1 MRLRS
6 FSAPTMSEAMEQVR
20 EALGPD
26 AIIVSTYHSKRGRG
40 VQLTA
45 AVEYTPDS
53 PSAGPDDLEKRL
65 EAQLKDRLERDGEP
79 LQTDPITE
87 ALAFH
92 RVPPGLIDQIN
103 QTASTIGAD
112 TPVLALAGALD
123 ALFQFAPLPD
133 APKRSLMVV
142 GPPGVG
148 KTVTV
153 AKLATRAVLAGAP
166 VKVITTDTLRA
177 GAIEQIEAFARILD
191 KQLITAESPEQL
203 QKIIYDERLRQ
214 EQEGE
219 NSPKTT
225 FFIDT
230 PGSNP
235 YNPSEIEDLKR
246 FIRLAD
252 AEPVMVLA
260 AGGDTTE
267 AAEIAEIFS
276 DIGAR
281 RLIVTRIDTTRRL
294 GSILAAVYSGGLA
307 ISEISIT
314 PFIAEGLKPV
324 NPVAL
329 SRLFMHDREH
339 LINSSPTPPAD
350 LDKATA

>member
-1 MRLRS
+1 
-6 FSAPTMSEAMEQVR
+6 MSEAMEQVR

-45 AVEYTPDS
+45 AVEYAPEAVQVAPDN
-53 PSAGPDDLEKRL
+53 LEERL
-65 EAQLKDRLERDGEP
+65 EAQLKQRLEDESDVQP
-79 LQTDPITE
+79 IDPIAT
-87 ALAFH
+87 ALSFH
-92 RVPPGLIDQIN
+92 RAPNNLIDQIN
-103 QTASTIGAD
+103 KTAASIEAD

-123 ALFQFAPLPD
+123 ALFRFAPLPD
-133 APKRSLMVV
+133 APSRSIMVI

-153 AKLATRAVLAGAP
+153 AKLATRAVLAGTP

-177 GAIEQIEAFARILD
+177 GAVEQIGAFARILD
-191 KQLITAESPEQL
+191 KPLITAETPEQL
-203 QKIIYDERLRQ
+203 QQILNDEKFHH
-214 EQEGE
+214 EQLNDG
-219 NSPKTT
+219 SPETV

-235 YNPSEIEDLKR
+235 FSPTELEDLKR
-246 FIRLAD
+246 FVQMTD
-252 AEPVMVLA
+252 AEPVLVLA
-260 AGGDTTE
+260 AGGDASE
-267 AAEIAEIFS
+267 AADIAEIFS
-276 DIGAR
+276 DLGAN

-294 GSILAAVYSGGLA
+294 GSVLAAVHSGGLA

-329 SRLFMHDREH
+329 SRLFMHDREI
-339 LINSSPTPPAD
+339 LANKNDPSSD
-350 LDKATA
+350 LSKATA